1 MRRTHRA
8 AAMLALSLALVSAT
22 TAVAAAAPLPTTGI
36 EDQNDR
42 LLRSL
47 QAAKAERTQAAVELA
62 RSMERNLNTTTA
74 VTSPAAIEDRLLR
87 NLRAGQVERSEA
99 AVQLQRTMER
109 DLNRTAGI
117 PLPARVEDQHDRLLR
132 NLQAGRA
139 ERTQATVQL
148 ARAMERN
155 LAPAPPVGGI
165 AAQPAP
171 RSDPAVPGRDVAVL
185 TTLLVG
191 LIGGLVG
198 GAAAI
203 AGWTAASRR
212 RLHRA
217 ASAT

>member
-8 AAMLALSLALVSAT
+8 LALLALSLSLVAAT
-22 TAVAAAAPLPTTGI
+22 ATVAAATPPPA
-36 EDQNDR
+36 
-42 LLRSL
+42 
-47 QAAKAERTQAAVELA
+47 
-62 RSMERNLNTTTA
+62 TA
-74 VTSPAAIEDRLLR
+74 T
-87 NLRAGQVERSEA
+87 
-99 AVQLQRTMER
+99 
-109 DLNRTAGI
+109 
-117 PLPARVEDQHDRLLR
+117 EDQHDRLLR
-132 NLQAGRA
+132 NLQA
-139 ERTQATVQL
+139 TQAEQSEAAVQL

-155 LAPAPPVGGI
+155 LAPAPPVGAI

-171 RSDPAVPGRDVAVL
+171 RSDPTVPGRDVAVL

-203 AGWTAASRR
+203 AGWAAASRR